1 MKRQSL
7 KASTV
12 LGFALLALSAY
23 AAEGDNSKDM
33 GTMNMGGMKMDSS
46 KAMSMNEGEVKA
58 VDKAN
63 MNITLQHGPIKS
75 KTVEMP
81 AMTMTFPVRDASLV
95 SNVKIGDKVRF
106 HVENVKE
113 AVTVTSLQ
121 VQK

>member
-1 MKRQSL
+1 MKRQFL

-23 AAEGDNSKDM
+23 AAEGGNGKD
-33 GTMNMGGMKMDSS
+33 MGGMKMDSS
-46 KAMSMNEGEVKA
+46 KAMSTNEGEVKA

-63 MNITLQHGPIKS
+63 MNVTLQHGPIKS

-81 AMTMTFPVRDASLV
+81 AMTMSFPVQQASFL
-95 SNVKIGDKVRF
+95 SNVKVGDKVKF
-106 HVENVKE
+106 NIENVG
-113 AVTVTSLQ
+113 AVATVTELK